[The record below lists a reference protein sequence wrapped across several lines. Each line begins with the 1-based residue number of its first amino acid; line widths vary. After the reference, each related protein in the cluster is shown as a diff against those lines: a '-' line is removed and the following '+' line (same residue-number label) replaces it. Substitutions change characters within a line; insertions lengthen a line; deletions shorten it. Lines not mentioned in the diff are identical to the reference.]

1 MKRALV
7 VLAILALAVPAMAEV
22 APPRLGPPPPSADT
36 LLGQLGLEDAQGA
49 QMRPERA
56 REIVVRFLELT
67 EAQQAQWDA
76 LLDQLKAALEPLRLQ
91 LEDVRKQLAEELR
104 KPNPDRAKIAELI
117 LRGKEIQ
124 EQMETARR
132 AYAQAFEAM
141 LTPEQQAKLAF
152 LRRAQQVVPL
162 LPAFQLYGLL
172 PPLPNP
178 PGR

>member
-1 MKRALV
+1 MKRTLV
-7 VLAILALAVPAMAEV
+7 TLAVLVLALPAIAEV
-22 APPRLGPPPPSADT
+22 APPRLGPPPPASDP
-36 LLGQLGLEDAQGA
+36 LLGYVGLDDAQGA
-49 QMRPERA
+49 HMRPERA

-76 LLDQLKAALEPLRLQ
+76 LLDQLKAALEPLRQQ

-132 AYAQAFEAM
+132 AYVQAFEAM
-141 LTPEQQAKLAF
+141 LTPEQLAKLAF

-162 LPAFQLYGLL
+162 LPAFHLYGLL